1 MSALPL
7 AGQSASTDLL
17 RHTFAVDRDTF
28 QALLTH
34 TGQHNLSAADTA
46 FALVALWLARLTG
59 QHAFAAGFIFMRR
72 IGSAALCATGPVINV
87 LPLAVHYDPAQP
99 LTALAGRLAGEVKK
113 CVAISV
119 TTLNRCSAIWV
130 APATAIRSMGR

>member
-1 MSALPL
+1 M
-7 AGQSASTDLL
+7 
-17 RHTFAVDRDTF
+17 DRDTF